1 MSSEWPLVRIED
13 IAANQPSAMATGPFG
28 SSISA
33 KFFQESGIPVIRGSN
48 LSADVQ
54 IKIDDS
60 GLVFV
65 SEDKAKEFPRCI
77 VSNGDLVFTCW
88 GTINQVGLIDDTA
101 TYQKYLISNKQM
113 KLTVDRT
120 KADPRFVYYVFSG
133 PTKQSEIIENGIGS
147 SVPGFNLGQLRKHS
161 FRLPPLEEQAAIA
174 DLLDIFSNRIALLR
188 ETNAT
193 LEAIAQALFK
203 SWFVNLD
210 PVHARARGEEP
221 AGLAP
226 EVAALFPASFEESE
240 LGIVPKGWRVGTL
253 ADLSDLNPESWTSRT
268 HPESV
273 RYVDLAN
280 TKDNVI
286 AEVTEFSFEEA
297 PSRARRVLRDGDTI
311 VGTVRPGNRSF
322 AFISNA
328 SANLT
333 GSTGFAVL
341 RPRHDR
347 NTEFVFLAATSDN
360 SIDHLAHVADGGA
373 YPAVRSEVVS
383 GLSCVVPD
391 GDVLCAFHEVAQ
403 PIFNKVAANH
413 QQAQTLAT
421 LRDTLLPRLISGQL
435 RLPEAESL
443 VEATL

>member
-1 MSSEWPLVRIED
+1 MSSDTCKLSD
-13 IAANQPSAMATGPFG
+13 IAEVQGGFAFKSADFSDTGVAVVKIANIQPPSVSLANVDRIAPDKLKGLERFELLDGDILMAMTGATVGKAGRFRLTEPAYLNQRVAR
-28 SSISA
+28 ISA
-33 KFFQESGIPVIRGSN
+33 KKGHLF
-48 LSADVQ
+48 
-54 IKIDDS
+54 DD
-60 GLVFV
+60 
-65 SEDKAKEFPRCI
+65 
-77 VSNGDLVFTCW
+77 
-88 GTINQVGLIDDTA
+88 
-101 TYQKYLISNKQM
+101 
-113 KLTVDRT
+113 
-120 KADPRFVYYVFSG
+120 FVYAVVSLPGFDNL
-133 PTKQSEIIENGIGS
+133 IEGASAGSAQANISAAGIGS
-147 SVPGFNLGQLRKHS
+147 VVIPKLSDS
-161 FRLPPLEEQAAIA
+161 EQIQIGGIA
-174 DLLDIFSNRIALLR
+174 RMLDDRIALLR

-203 SWFVNLD
+203 SWFVDFD
-210 PVHARARGEEP
+210 PVHARALGEEP
-221 AGLAP
+221 AGLSP

-435 RLPEAESL
+435 RLPE
-443 VEATL
+443 VEAMVEEVS

>member
-1 MSSEWPLVRIED
+1 MSSEWSETTLGGFVRLQRGHDLTASEQQPGPYPVMGSAGQNGSHNVAKAKGPGVVVGRSGASMGRVHYSESD
-13 IAANQPSAMATGPFG
+13 YWPHNTCLYVTDFQGNNPRFAYYVLGSLDLAGYNSGSAQPSLNRNYIYGMPLKIPSRAQQD
-28 SSISA
+28 SIV
-33 KFFQESGIPVIRGSN
+33 EV
-48 LSADVQ
+48 LSAL
-54 IKIDDS
+54 DD
-60 GLVFV
+60 
-65 SEDKAKEFPRCI
+65 
-77 VSNGDLVFTCW
+77 
-88 GTINQVGLIDDTA
+88 
-101 TYQKYLISNKQM
+101 
-113 KLTVDRT
+113 
-120 KADPRFVYYVFSG
+120 
-133 PTKQSEIIENGIGS
+133 
-147 SVPGFNLGQLRKHS
+147 
-161 FRLPPLEEQAAIA
+161 
-174 DLLDIFSNRIALLR
+174 RIALLR

-203 SWFVNLD
+203 SWFVDFD
-210 PVHARARGEEP
+210 PVHARALGEEP
-221 AGLAP
+221 AGLSP

>member
-1 MSSEWPLVRIED
+1 MGSAGQNGSHNVAKAKGPGVVVGRSGASMGRVHYSESDYWPHNTCLYVTDFQGNNPRFAYYVLGSLD
-13 IAANQPSAMATGPFG
+13 LAGYNSGSAQPSLNRNYIYGMPLKIPSRAQQD
-28 SSISA
+28 SIV
-33 KFFQESGIPVIRGSN
+33 EV
-48 LSADVQ
+48 LSAL
-54 IKIDDS
+54 DD
-60 GLVFV
+60 
-65 SEDKAKEFPRCI
+65 
-77 VSNGDLVFTCW
+77 
-88 GTINQVGLIDDTA
+88 
-101 TYQKYLISNKQM
+101 
-113 KLTVDRT
+113 
-120 KADPRFVYYVFSG
+120 
-133 PTKQSEIIENGIGS
+133 
-147 SVPGFNLGQLRKHS
+147 
-161 FRLPPLEEQAAIA
+161 
-174 DLLDIFSNRIALLR
+174 RIALLR

-203 SWFVNLD
+203 SWFVDFD
-210 PVHARARGEEP
+210 PVHARALGEEP
-221 AGLAP
+221 AGLSP